1 VSCNTKQNVC
11 TEAAWC
17 WQAPAAP
24 PWDSFLRHD
33 RLVVSFLPSE
43 SLTLPFESMMF
54 FELCTLIPVN

>member
-1 VSCNTKQNVC
+1 VGGSHRLDHRRSTVSCNTKQNVC

-33 RLVVSFLPSE
+33 RLVVSFLLSE
-43 SLTLPFESMMF
+43 SLTLSR
-54 FELCTLIPVN
+54 